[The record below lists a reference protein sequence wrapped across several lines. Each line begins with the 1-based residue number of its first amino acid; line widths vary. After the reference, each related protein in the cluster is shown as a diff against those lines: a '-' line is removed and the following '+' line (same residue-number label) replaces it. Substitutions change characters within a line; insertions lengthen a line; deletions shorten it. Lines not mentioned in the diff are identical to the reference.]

1 MSRVE
6 IFTRY
11 WKFVLVILSLLT
23 VTISVIHVE
32 SASDSEKPDQVN
44 KVAKARITSES

>member
-32 SASDSEKPDQVN
+32 SASDSDKPDQVN
-44 KVAKARITSES
+44 KVAKARTTSES